1 MLEIF
6 RRNRFFNSL
15 LLLPYTI
22 LVRVWLVF
30 DGQPPAFNMK
40 GILTDWLFSGL
51 DPNGGLALVLSILIV
66 YLQALMLNR
75 LMIRNRITQEMT
87 LFPGL
92 FYILLV
98 SFFPE
103 YNGLS
108 APLLANSF
116 VILALDRLLST
127 HKSTGN
133 VPRIFTAGFWFSVA
147 FLFYFGYIVL
157 FICGILGLSML
168 RTVKAR
174 ELMQFFIGFLAPM
187 SIVVMLD
194 YLIHSDITD
203 FQLHFVEQIGFFD
216 IDIPFGW
223 PLYLQMALFG
233 GLVTLV
239 FFNYASFTLKK
250 NIHVQKK
257 INLMYMWLIILFGI
271 VLIQSGIFYEEWTIL
286 SLPLACFLA
295 MFFARSRQ
303 WLILEIIHFGILL
316 SVLTLQIVTLL

>member
-22 LVRVWLVF
+22 LVRVWLIF
-30 DGQPPAFNMK
+30 DGQPPAFNIK
-40 GILTDWLFSGL
+40 GILTDWMFSGL
-51 DPNGGLALVLSILIV
+51 NSDGGFALLLSILIV

-75 LMIRNRITQEMT
+75 LVIRNRITQELT

-108 APLLANSF
+108 APLLANTF

-127 HKSTGN
+127 HKNTGN
-133 VPRIFTAGFWFSVA
+133 VSRIFTAGFWFSVA

-157 FICGILGLSML
+157 FICGLLGLSML
-168 RTVKAR
+168 RTVKPR
-174 ELMQFFIGFLAPM
+174 EWLQFFIGFLAPM
-187 SIVVMLD
+187 AIVGMLD
-194 YLIHSDITD
+194 YLMHSNITD
-203 FQLHFVEQIGFFD
+203 FLNHFSGQFGFLD

-223 PLYLQMALFG
+223 PLYLQMTVFG
-233 GLVTLV
+233 GLSILV
-239 FFNYASFTLKK
+239 VFNYASFTLKK

-257 INLMYMWLIILFGI
+257 VNLMYMWLFILFGI
-271 VLIQSGIFYEEWTIL
+271 ILVQSDVFYEEWTIL
-286 SLPLACFLA
+286 SLPLACFVA
-295 MFFARSRQ
+295 MGFARSRQ
-303 WLILEIIHFGILL
+303 WLLLEIMHFAILL
-316 SVLTLQIVTLL
+316 TVLTLQIITLL

>member
-15 LLLPYTI
+15 LLLPYTV

-30 DGQPPAFNMK
+30 DGQPPVFNIK
-40 GILTDWLFSGL
+40 GVLTDWIFSDL
-51 DPNGGLALVLSILIV
+51 NSDGGLALLLSILIV

-75 LMIRNRITQEMT
+75 LIIRNRLTQELT

-108 APLLANSF
+108 APLLANTF

-127 HKSTGN
+127 HKNAGN
-133 VPRIFTAGFWFSVA
+133 VSRIFTAGFWFSVA

-157 FICGILGLSML
+157 FVCGILGLSML
-168 RTVKAR
+168 RTVKPR
-174 ELMQFFIGFLAPM
+174 EWLQFLIGFLAPM
-187 SIVVMLD
+187 SIVTMLD
-194 YLIHSDITD
+194 YLMHSDITD
-203 FQLHFVEQIGFFD
+203 FLSHFSQQLGFMD
-216 IDIPFGW
+216 IDIPVGW
-223 PLYLQMALFG
+223 PLYLQITLFG
-233 GLVTLV
+233 GLLV
-239 FFNYASFTLKK
+239 LVLFNYASFTLKK

-257 INLMYMWLIILFGI
+257 VNLMYMWLFLLFAILL
-271 VLIQSGIFYEEWTIL
+271 VQSGIYYEEWTIL
-286 SLPLACFLA
+286 SLPLACFIA

-316 SVLTLQIVTLL
+316 SVLTLQIITLL

>member
-1 MLEIF
+1 M
-6 RRNRFFNSL
+6 
-15 LLLPYTI
+15 LLPYTI
-22 LVRVWLVF
+22 LVRVWLIF

-40 GILTDWLFSGL
+40 GVLTDWLFSGL
-51 DPNGGLALVLSILIV
+51 NPDGGFALLLSILVV
-66 YLQALMLNR
+66 YFQALMLNR
-75 LMIRNRITQEMT
+75 LIIRNRITQELT

-108 APLLANSF
+108 APLLANTF

-133 VPRIFTAGFWFSVA
+133 VSRIFTAGFWFSVA

-168 RTVKAR
+168 RTIKPR
-174 ELMQFFIGFLAPM
+174 ELLQFLIGFLAPM
-187 SIVVMLD
+187 FIVGMLD
-194 YLIHSDITD
+194 YLMQSDISDLTH
-203 FQLHFVEQIGFFD
+203 HFKDHIGFLD
-216 IDIPFGW
+216 IDIPMGW

-233 GLVTLV
+233 GLVILV
-239 FFNYASFTLKK
+239 LFNYSSFTLKK

-257 INLMYMWLIILFGI
+257 INLMYMWLFILFGI
-271 VLIQSGIFYEEWTIL
+271 VLVQSGIFYEEWTIL
-286 SLPLACFLA
+286 SLPLACFIA

-303 WLILEIIHFGILL
+303 WLILEIMHFGILL
-316 SVLTLQIVTLL
+316 SVLILQIITLL

>member
-30 DGQPPAFNMK
+30 DGQSPAFNMK
-40 GILTDWLFSGL
+40 GILTDWIFSDL
-51 DPNGGLALVLSILIV
+51 DSDSGLALTLSILVV

-75 LMIRNRITQEMT
+75 LIIRNRITQELT

-108 APLLANSF
+108 APLIANTF
-116 VILALDRLLST
+116 VILALDRLMST
-127 HKSTGN
+127 HKNTGN
-133 VPRIFTAGFWFSVA
+133 VSRIFTAAFWFNVA
-147 FLFYFGYIVL
+147 FLFYFGYIIL
-157 FICGILGLSML
+157 FIFGILGLSML
-168 RTVKAR
+168 RTVKPR
-174 ELMQFFIGFLAPM
+174 EWLQFLIGFLAPL
-187 SIVVMLD
+187 SIVGMLD
-194 YLIHSDITD
+194 YLINSNVRAT
-203 FQLHFVEQIGFFD
+203 QQHFTEQIGFFD
-216 IDIPFGW
+216 INIPMGW
-223 PLYLQMALFG
+223 PLYLQLALFG
-233 GLVTLV
+233 GIFVVVLV
-239 FFNYASFTLKK
+239 NYGSFTLKK

-257 INLMYMWLIILFGI
+257 INLMYMWLFLLFGI
-271 VLIQSGIFYEEWTIL
+271 LLVQTGIFYEEWTIV
-286 SLPLACFLA
+286 SLPLACFIA

-303 WLILEIIHFGILL
+303 WLFLEIVHFGILL
-316 SVLTLQIVTLL
+316 SVLTLQIITLL

>member
-30 DGQPPAFNMK
+30 DGQSPAFNIK
-40 GILTDWLFSGL
+40 GVLTDWLFSGL
-51 DPNGGLALVLSILIV
+51 DSDGGLALLLSIVIV

-75 LMIRNRITQEMT
+75 LIIRNLITQELT

-108 APLLANSF
+108 APLLANTF

-127 HKSTGN
+127 HKNTGN
-133 VPRIFTAGFWFSVA
+133 ASRIFTAGFWFSVA

-157 FICGILGLSML
+157 FLCGILGLSML
-168 RTVKAR
+168 RTVRAR
-174 ELMQFFIGFLAPM
+174 QGLQFLIGFLAPL
-187 SIVVMLD
+187 SIVGMLD
-194 YLIHSDITD
+194 YLIHSDIKD
-203 FQLHFVEQIGFFD
+203 FQMHFSGQIGFLD
-216 IDIPFGW
+216 IGIPIGW
-223 PLYLQMALFG
+223 PLYLQGALFG
-233 GLVTLV
+233 FLVILAL
-239 FFNYASFTLKK
+239 FNYASFTLKK
-250 NIHVQKK
+250 NINVQKK
-257 INLMYMWLIILFGI
+257 VNLMYMWLFLLFGI
-271 VLIQSGIFYEEWTIL
+271 VMVQSGIFYEEWTVL
-286 SLPLACFLA
+286 SLPLACFVA
-295 MFFARSRQ
+295 MLFARSQQ
-303 WLILEIIHFGILL
+303 WLILEIVHFGVLL

>member
-22 LVRVWLVF
+22 LVRVWLIF
-30 DGQPPAFNMK
+30 DGQPPAFNIK
-40 GILTDWLFSGL
+40 GILTDWFFNSLNP
-51 DPNGGLALVLSILIV
+51 DGGLALLFSILIV

-75 LMIRNRITQEMT
+75 LIIRNRITQELT

-108 APLLANSF
+108 APLLANTF

-127 HKSTGN
+127 HKTTGN
-133 VPRIFTAGFWFSVA
+133 VSRIFTAGFWFSVA

-168 RTVKAR
+168 RTVKPR
-174 ELMQFFIGFLAPM
+174 ELLQFFFGFLAPM
-187 SIVVMLD
+187 LIVVMLD
-194 YLIHSDITD
+194 YLMHSNVTDIK
-203 FQLHFVEQIGFFD
+203 LHFVEQIGFLD
-216 IDIPFGW
+216 IDIPLGW

-233 GLVTLV
+233 GLVILV
-239 FFNYASFTLKK
+239 LFNYNSLTLKK

-257 INLMYMWLIILFGI
+257 INLMYMWLFILFATL
-271 VLIQSGIFYEEWTIL
+271 VVQSRIFYEEWTIL
-286 SLPLACFLA
+286 SLPLACFVA
-295 MFFARSRQ
+295 MFFVRSRQ
-303 WLILEIIHFGILL
+303 WLILEIMHFGILL
-316 SVLTLQIVTLL
+316 TVLTLQIITLL

>member
-6 RRNRFFNSL
+6 KRNRFFNSL

-30 DGQPPAFNMK
+30 DGQSPVFNFK
-40 GILTDWLFSGL
+40 GILTDWVFSGL
-51 DPNGGLALVLSILIV
+51 NPDGGLALLLSILIV

-75 LMIRNRITQEMT
+75 LIIRNRITQELT

-108 APLLANSF
+108 APLLANTF
-116 VILALDRLLST
+116 VILALDRLWST
-127 HKSTGN
+127 HKDVGN
-133 VPRIFTAGFWFSVA
+133 ASRIFTAGFWFSVA

-157 FICGILGLSML
+157 FLCGILGLSML
-168 RTVKAR
+168 RTVKPR
-174 ELMQFFIGFLAPM
+174 EWLQFLIGFLAPL
-187 SIVVMLD
+187 SIVGMLD
-194 YLIHSDITD
+194 YLMHSDISD
-203 FQLHFVEQIGFFD
+203 IQQHFTEQIGFLD
-216 IDIPFGW
+216 IDIPVGW
-223 PLYLQMALFG
+223 PLYLQMTLFG
-233 GLVTLV
+233 ALVILV
-239 FFNYASFTLKK
+239 VFNYASFTLKK

-257 INLMYMWLIILFGI
+257 VNLMYMWLFLLFGI
-271 VLIQSGIFYEEWTIL
+271 LLLQSGIFYEEWTVL
-286 SLPLACFLA
+286 SLPLACFIA
-295 MFFARSRQ
+295 MFFVRSRQ

-316 SVLTLQIVTLL
+316 SVLTLQIITLL